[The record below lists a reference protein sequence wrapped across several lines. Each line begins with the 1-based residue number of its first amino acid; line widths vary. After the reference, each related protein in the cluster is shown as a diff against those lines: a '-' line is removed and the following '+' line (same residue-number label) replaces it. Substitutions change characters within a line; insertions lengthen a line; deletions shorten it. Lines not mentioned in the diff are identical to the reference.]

1 MHKQYHILNGDA
13 LKAQFPK
20 KLSGELIIARE
31 CLVDGNVH
39 GSDLEELFG
48 ARAQFIS
55 THYEGYT
62 EQDYYKNGVTEFKKV
77 QNIQGPADI
86 NLWFEDD
93 LFCQVNF
100 WFVVYL
106 LHQSGQENSIF
117 LVRPPKHTPYGFG
130 GLDESELN
138 FIYEQRVLLTEI
150 PEIAS
155 LWSSYQ
161 TGNIQ
166 QLLNTAK
173 ALKEQYPFILPAVQ
187 AHMDRIP
194 NGENLGRP
202 KQALLRIMGKLK
214 TQEFGPIFR
223 AFNQEESIYG
233 FGDLQVKRLLDELK
247 GQSKSNL

>member
-1 MHKQYHILNGDA
+1 MHHQYHILNGDA

-20 KLSGELIIARE
+20 NLSGELIIARE
-31 CLVDGNVH
+31 CLVDGNVN
-39 GSDLEELFG
+39 GNNLEELFE

-77 QNIQGPADI
+77 QNIQAAAEI

-100 WFVVYL
+100 WFIIYL

-117 LVRPPKHTPYGFG
+117 LVRPTKHTPYGFG
-130 GLDESELN
+130 GLNESELRS
-138 FIYEQRVLLTEI
+138 IYEQRMLLTTI
-150 PEIAS
+150 TEIAS

-161 TGNIQ
+161 AGNLN

-173 ALKEQYPFILPAVQ
+173 ALKGQYPFILPAVQ
-187 AHMDRIP
+187 AHMDRVP
-194 NGENLGRP
+194 SAGNPGRP
-202 KQALLRIMGKLK
+202 KQVLLKIMEALQ
-214 TQEFGPIFR
+214 TDEFGPVFR
-223 AFNQEESIYG
+223 AFNQQESIYG

-247 GQSKSNL
+247 GEGKSPI